1 MGTPACAACQGE
13 FPACIGCMRRIR
25 IVFQP
30 REEQS
35 MRLFIG
41 DDVASRPSPLL
52 WPPHAPLVRHSAP
65 PAPASHTYLGVVMRA
80 PPVHRGR
87 PGLLGG
93 EADGTCVG
101 RVSPRALAIV
111 ARGDPPALA
120 IIVARKPVVTARVA
134 WLRASVRGLAKLV
147 HLARLVPH
155 ARIATATLEA
165 RLRNGCLRAAFAMDR
180 LALRRPEHL
189 PCEWCGLPTTR
200 RCATCEVRRRV
211 ICMDCAF
218 VFLGCTCCWIRH
230 RGQAPPPADADAL
243 LGWYPR

>member
-1 MGTPACAACQGE
+1 
-13 FPACIGCMRRIR
+13 
-25 IVFQP
+25 
-30 REEQS
+30 

-65 PAPASHTYLGVVMRA
+65 PAPASHTYLGVDMRA

-93 EADGTCVG
+93 AAGGTCVR

-134 WLRASVRGLAKLV
+134 WLRASVRGLARLV
-147 HLARLVPH
+147 HLARLIPH

-180 LALRRPEHL
+180 LALRRPGHL